1 MENPVAKEML
11 DDIRQ
16 GYALTATH
24 SGRGTYTVTTDPEG
38 AIYTGVT
45 LDELAQVY
53 RLHWD
58 KVTMDVMPMDWP
70 NGSPDTAND

>member
-1 MENPVAKEML
+1 MMVDAML
-11 DDIRQ
+11 NDIGQ
-16 GYALTATH
+16 GYALIATY
-24 SGRGTYTVTTDPEG
+24 SEAGLYTVTTDPEG

-58 KVTMDVMPMDWP
+58 RVTMDMMPMDWP
-70 NGSPDTAND
+70 NGPPELSND